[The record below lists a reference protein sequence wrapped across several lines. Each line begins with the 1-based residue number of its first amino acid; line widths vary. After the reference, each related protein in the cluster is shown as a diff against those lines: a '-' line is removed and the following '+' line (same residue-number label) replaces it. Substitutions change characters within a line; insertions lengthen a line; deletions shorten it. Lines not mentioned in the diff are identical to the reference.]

1 MAYCLQVTL
10 KAKLPILAGGT
21 TPREVIG
28 KFKTMQM
35 VDVKLPTNDGRE
47 LTFLDSRSP
56 SQSTACCST
65 CCDSNS
71 QRSHHHAPPPNR
83 SRKGHRSPPPYGEDL
98 RHAHK

>member
-10 KAKLPILAGGT
+10 KAKLRALAGGT

-47 LTFLDSRSP
+47 LTLSRFTQPEPEHRMLLDLLRLELPAQPPPRISAK
-56 SQSTACCST
+56 QV
-65 CCDSNS
+65 S
-71 QRSHHHAPPPNR
+71 QRTPEPA
-83 SRKGHRSPPPYGEDL
+83 
-98 RHAHK
+98 AAW